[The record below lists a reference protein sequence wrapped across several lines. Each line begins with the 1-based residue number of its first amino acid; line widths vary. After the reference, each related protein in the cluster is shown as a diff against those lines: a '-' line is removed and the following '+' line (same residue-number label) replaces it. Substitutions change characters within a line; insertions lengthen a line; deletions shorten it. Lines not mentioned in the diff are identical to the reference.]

1 MGGAGMASVA
11 VAVPIMGAC
20 IDRYGQGAAL
30 QRMAVLGGILVVVF
44 LGFLLY
50 FKSRVLSRSLLA
62 GTPR

>member
-1 MGGAGMASVA
+1 
-11 VAVPIMGAC
+11 
-20 IDRYGQGAAL
+20 
-30 QRMAVLGGILVVVF
+30 MAVLGGILVVVF